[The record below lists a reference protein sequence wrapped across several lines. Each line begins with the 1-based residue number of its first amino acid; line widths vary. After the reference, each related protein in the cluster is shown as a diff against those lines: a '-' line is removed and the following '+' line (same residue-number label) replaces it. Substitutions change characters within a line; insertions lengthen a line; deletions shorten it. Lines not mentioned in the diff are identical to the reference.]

1 MRLADA
7 FAAESKRRPKFIPY
21 VMAGDPNLATTE
33 AVVRALAR
41 NGATAI
47 ELGIPYGDP
56 LADGPTI
63 AAAGARALAAG
74 VTIEDVLALVARLA
88 PEISASIVLFT
99 YFNPLDRYGLERFA
113 RDAAGAGA
121 AAVIVPDIALEESE
135 ELREIF
141 ARHGI
146 DVPMLVAP
154 STPPARA
161 AKIAAASSGFLYIV
175 SRLGVTGAA
184 SEPDFAPMR
193 RQVAA
198 LRAATDLP
206 LALGFGV
213 SRPEHV
219 RAIAA
224 DVDAAIVGS
233 AFIDALAGL
242 SGEDAV
248 AATDRF
254 VAELFAHD

>member
-1 MRLADA
+1 MRLTDA
-7 FAAESKRRPKFIPY
+7 FAAESKLRPKFIPY

-135 ELREIF
+135 ELRAIF

-154 STPPARA
+154 STPPERA
-161 AKIAAASSGFLYIV
+161 VKIAAASTGFLYIV

-193 RQVAA
+193 RQVVA

-213 SRPEHV
+213 SRSEHV
-219 RAIAA
+219 RAIAD

-242 SGEDAV
+242 
-248 AATDRF
+248 
-254 VAELFAHD
+254 

>member
-1 MRLADA
+1 VPYASAPRCVREA
-7 FAAESKRRPKFIPY
+7 RRCLC
-21 VMAGDPNLATTE
+21 GDPNLATTE
-33 AVVRALAR
+33 AVIRALAH

-74 VTIEDVLALVARLA
+74 VTIDDVLALVARLA

-113 RDAAGAGA
+113 RDAAWAGA
-121 AAVIVPDIALEESE
+121 AGAIVPDIALEESE

-141 ARHGI
+141 ARYGI

-154 STPPARA
+154 STPPPRA
-161 AKIAAASSGFLYIV
+161 ARIAAASSGFLYIV
-175 SRLGVTGAA
+175 SRLGVTGAK

-198 LRAATDLP
+198 LRAATELP
-206 LALGFGV
+206 LALGFG
-213 SRPEHV
+213 
-219 RAIAA
+219 
-224 DVDAAIVGS
+224 GS
-233 AFIDALAGL
+233 ALIDALAGT
-242 SGEDAV
+242 SGDDAV
-248 AATDRF
+248 AATERF
-254 VAELFAHD
+254 VTGLYALNE

>member
-1 MRLADA
+1 MRLVDA
-7 FAAESKRRPKFIPY
+7 FAARSKRRPAFVPY
-21 VMAGDPNLATTE
+21 VMAGDPDLATTE

-63 AAAGARALAAG
+63 AAAGARALASG
-74 VTIEDVLALVARLA
+74 ITIEDVLGSVARLA
-88 PEISASIVLFT
+88 PEIPSSIVLFT

-113 RDAAGAGA
+113 RDAARAGA
-121 AAVIVPDIALEESE
+121 AGAIVPDIALEESE
-135 ELREIF
+135 ELRAIF

-154 STPPARA
+154 STPPERA
-161 AKIAAASSGFLYIV
+161 VKIAAASSGFLYIV

-219 RAIAA
+219 RAVAA
-224 DVDAAIVGS
+224 DVDAVIVGS
-233 AFIDALAGL
+233 ALIDALAGTR
-242 SGEDAV
+242 GDEAV
-248 AATDRF
+248 AATERF
-254 VAELFAHD
+254 VSGLFA

>member
-1 MRLADA
+1 MRLVDA
-7 FAAESKRRPKFIPY
+7 FAARSKRRPAFVPY
-21 VMAGDPNLATTE
+21 VMAGDPDLATTE

-63 AAAGARALAAG
+63 AAAGARALASG
-74 VTIEDVLALVARLA
+74 ITIEDVLGSVARLS
-88 PEISASIVLFT
+88 PEIPSSIVLFT

-113 RDAAGAGA
+113 RDAARAGA
-121 AAVIVPDIALEESE
+121 AGAIVPDIALEESE
-135 ELREIF
+135 ELRAIF

-154 STPPARA
+154 STPPERA
-161 AKIAAASSGFLYIV
+161 VKIAAASSGFLYIV

-219 RAIAA
+219 RAVAD
-224 DVDAAIVGS
+224 DVDAVIVGS
-233 AFIDALAGL
+233 ALIDALAGT
-242 SGEDAV
+242 SGDAAV
-248 AATDRF
+248 AATERF
-254 VAELFAHD
+254 VAELFA

>member
-1 MRLADA
+1 MKLAAA
-7 FAAESKRRPKFIPY
+7 FAAATRRRPAFIPY
-21 VMAGDPNLATTE
+21 VMAGDPDLATT
-33 AVVRALAR
+33 AAIVRALAQS
-41 NGATAI
+41 GATAI

-74 VTIEDVLALVARLA
+74 VSIDDVLALVAALA
-88 PEISASIVLFT
+88 PEIASSIVLFT

-113 RDAAGAGA
+113 RDAAAAGA

-135 ELREIF
+135 ELRAIF
-141 ARHGI
+141 ARHGL

-154 STPPARA
+154 STPPERA
-161 AKIAAASSGFLYIV
+161 ARIAAASTGFLYVV
-175 SRLGVTGAA
+175 SRLGVTGAG
-184 SEPDFAPMR
+184 SEPDFAPLR
-193 RQVAA
+193 RQVSA

-213 SRPEHV
+213 SRAEHV
-219 RAIAA
+219 RAIA
-224 DVDAAIVGS
+224 DEVDAVIVGS

-242 SGEDAV
+242 TGEDAV
-248 AATDRF
+248 AATARF
-254 VAELFAHD
+254 VGELFASE